1 MNATD
6 WFLSDQGVAI
16 HRSFGDCVAKL
27 SRPFGT
33 ANLYMEFSGHSI
45 NINIADDALI
55 MEEDGDLLIG
65 HSCETVNFE
74 NRFALNL
81 PNEDWEVES

>member
-1 MNATD
+1 MQDITP
-6 WFLSDQGVAI
+6 LGVK
-16 HRSFGDCVAKL
+16 F
-27 SRPFGT
+27 P
-33 ANLYMEFSGHSI
+33 
-45 NINIADDALI
+45 DDALI